1 MGTRNIPVFAGQGSL
16 ALFTPKALAV
26 ATKDASTPTGAL
38 LLSAI
43 HHAFLA
49 ELSSIPPAQ
58 RSAVGL
64 DLSDFPSP
72 HTLLAPL
79 GKYHTSCVVQGTT
92 LCLFQLLRYLS
103 YVETTPG
110 AEFDN
115 AVTAISEVA
124 GFCSGSL
131 VAAVV
136 ASSHTTVDFLCHSVE
151 AFKLAV
157 WIGYETELYRLSQQ
171 LEGDA
176 EMLSWSLVVFG
187 WTREAALQ
195 HIEAFNS
202 TVVSYL
208 IFPSPPPPR
217 TPD

>member
-1 MGTRNIPVFAGQGSL
+1 MRTKNIPVFAGQGSL
-16 ALFTPKALAV
+16 ALFTPKAIAV

-38 LLSAI
+38 LLSAV
-43 HHAFLA
+43 HRAFLA
-49 ELSSIPPAQ
+49 ELSSIPPTQ

-79 GKYHTSCVVQGTT
+79 KKYHTSCIVQGTT
-92 LCLFQLLRYLS
+92 LCVFQLLRYLS
-103 YVETTPG
+103 HVETTPG
-110 AEFDN
+110 TEFDN
-115 AVTAISEVA
+115 AAAAISEVA

-136 ASSHTTVDFLCHSVE
+136 ASSHTTIDFLCHGVE

-157 WIGYETELYRLSQQ
+157 WIGYETELYRLSQC
-171 LEGDA
+171 LEGET

-187 WTREAALQ
+187 WTREAALRR
-195 HIEAFNS
+195 IEAFNS

-208 IFPSPPPPR
+208 IFLSPTPPHV
-217 TPD
+217 